1 MFTNQVWVH
10 GEMDPTREFITTNE
24 FWDVEGL
31 NIGLI
36 EDSMFQTS
44 KTRMEVLSKEE
55 AIWKVQLQQLKANRK
70 FWFINHYIII
80 V

>member
-1 MFTNQVWVH
+1 
-10 GEMDPTREFITTNE
+10 MDPTREFITTNE

-44 KTRMEVLSKEE
+44 KTQMEALSKE
-55 AIWKVQLQQLKANRK
+55 
-70 FWFINHYIII
+70 
-80 V
+80 

>member
-1 MFTNQVWVH
+1 
-10 GEMDPTREFITTNE
+10 MDPIREFITTNE

-31 NIGLI
+31 DIGLI
-36 EDSMFQTS
+36 KDSMFQTS
-44 KTRMEVLSKEE
+44 KTRMEVLSEGE

-70 FWFINHYIII
+70 FWFTNHYIAI